1 MNTFGWPHSVC
12 YSRVYIFHNYILVLV
27 LELVVFMEIQLL
39 VDLEEFMAH
48 LVSMDQVLVA

>member
-1 MNTFGWPHSVC
+1 
-12 YSRVYIFHNYILVLV
+12 VLV